1 MSVDTDDLALVTAL
15 NSRFIK
21 AVEAGDRATL
31 ESFFAPNFTFM
42 VGETGEVWDIERFFG
57 SVCVPGNYDYLTFD
71 QLYIRIDGDCAT
83 VSART
88 ESRRI
93 VEGVKTIV
101 HARFVD
107 NYARIDG
114 QWRCVFAGLW
124 RL

>member
-1 MSVDTDDLALVTAL
+1 MSDDLALVTDL
-15 NSRFIK
+15 NSRFIA
-21 AVEAGDRATL
+21 AVAAGDRDAL

-42 VGETGEVWDIERFFG
+42 AGETGEVWDIERFFAT
-57 SVCVPGNYDYLTFD
+57 VCVPGSYDYLTFD

-88 ESRRI
+88 KSRRTI
-93 VEGVKTIV
+93 DGVKTEV
-101 HARFVD
+101 EARFVD
-107 NYARIDG
+107 NYARLNG

>member
-1 MSVDTDDLALVTAL
+1 MPAHIDDLALVTAL

-21 AVEAGDRATL
+21 AVEAGDRAAL

-42 VGETGEVWDIERFFG
+42 VGETGEIWDIERFFAT
-57 SVCVPGNYDYLTFD
+57 VCVPGTYDYLTFD

-88 ESRRI
+88 ESRRL
-93 VEGVKTIV
+93 VEGEKTTV
-101 HARFVD
+101 QARFVD
-107 NYARIDG
+107 NYARLEG